1 MDFSLTQKQ
10 LDVQRAVKEFA
21 ERELKPFAI
30 ENDENSTFPIEAY
43 KKLGE
48 LGVIGLPYSTEYGGT
63 GGDYLSYV
71 LAIEEISKVD
81 ASMGIA
87 VSVTTSLCAGGIS
100 NASCAGGI
108 SNASEELKKK
118 YLPDILSGKK
128 LGSFG
133 LTEPNAGSDAGGVIT
148 VAEKK
153 GDNYILNG
161 AKCFIT
167 NAPLSGT
174 FIVFALTDRT
184 KGPKGLSAFIVEKD
198 FPGISIGKIE
208 DKCGIKSAQVSEVL
222 FNDCVVPASNLV
234 GKEGDGFK
242 IAMKTLDGGRIG
254 VAAQGLG
261 IAEGAFEIAKE
272 YMKERKQFGK
282 PLFKQQYLAFK
293 MAELAVEIEQAKYM
307 LYKAAMDKQEG
318 KPYSVSAAKA
328 KLVCTDAAMHVTTE
342 AIQMLGGNGYMR
354 EYQLERMMRDAK
366 ITQIYEGTN
375 EIQKLIISGSL
386 FR

>member
-100 NASCAGGI
+100 NS
-108 SNASEELKKK
+108 SEELKKK

>member
-100 NASCAGGI
+100 NAS
-108 SNASEELKKK
+108 EELKKK
-118 YLPDILSGKK
+118 YLSDILSGKK

>member
-1 MDFSLTQKQ
+1 
-10 LDVQRAVKEFA
+10 
-21 ERELKPFAI
+21 
-30 ENDENSTFPIEAY
+30 
-43 KKLGE
+43 
-48 LGVIGLPYSTEYGGT
+48 
-63 GGDYLSYV
+63 
-71 LAIEEISKVD
+71 
-81 ASMGIA
+81 
-87 VSVTTSLCAGGIS
+87 
-100 NASCAGGI
+100 
-108 SNASEELKKK
+108 
-118 YLPDILSGKK
+118 
-128 LGSFG
+128 
-133 LTEPNAGSDAGGVIT
+133 
-148 VAEKK
+148 
-153 GDNYILNG
+153 
-161 AKCFIT
+161 
-167 NAPLSGT
+167 
-174 FIVFALTDRT
+174 
-184 KGPKGLSAFIVEKD
+184 
-198 FPGISIGKIE
+198 
-208 DKCGIKSAQVSEVL
+208 
-222 FNDCVVPASNLV
+222 
-234 GKEGDGFK
+234 
-242 IAMKTLDGGRIG
+242 MKTLDGGRIG

>member
-87 VSVTTSLCAGGIS
+87 VSVTTSLCAGV
-100 NASCAGGI
+100 I

-167 NAPLSGT
+167 NAPLS
-174 FIVFALTDRT
+174 
-184 KGPKGLSAFIVEKD
+184 
-198 FPGISIGKIE
+198 
-208 DKCGIKSAQVSEVL
+208 
-222 FNDCVVPASNLV
+222 
-234 GKEGDGFK
+234 
-242 IAMKTLDGGRIG
+242 
-254 VAAQGLG
+254 
-261 IAEGAFEIAKE
+261 
-272 YMKERKQFGK
+272 
-282 PLFKQQYLAFK
+282 
-293 MAELAVEIEQAKYM
+293 
-307 LYKAAMDKQEG
+307 
-318 KPYSVSAAKA
+318 
-328 KLVCTDAAMHVTTE
+328 
-342 AIQMLGGNGYMR
+342 
-354 EYQLERMMRDAK
+354 
-366 ITQIYEGTN
+366 
-375 EIQKLIISGSL
+375 
-386 FR
+386 

>member
-100 NASCAGGI
+100 NAS
-108 SNASEELKKK
+108 EELKKK
-118 YLPDILSGKK
+118 YLLDILSGKK

>member
-30 ENDENSTFPIEAY
+30 ENDENSIFPIEAY

-87 VSVTTSLCAGGIS
+87 VSVTTSLCAS
-100 NASCAGGI
+100 GI

>member
-87 VSVTTSLCAGGIS
+87 VSVTTSLCAGGI
-100 NASCAGGI
+100 G
-108 SNASEELKKK
+108 NASEELKKK

>member
-1 MDFSLTQKQ
+1 
-10 LDVQRAVKEFA
+10 
-21 ERELKPFAI
+21 
-30 ENDENSTFPIEAY
+30 
-43 KKLGE
+43 
-48 LGVIGLPYSTEYGGT
+48 
-63 GGDYLSYV
+63 
-71 LAIEEISKVD
+71 
-81 ASMGIA
+81 MGF
-87 VSVTTSLCAGGIS
+87 V
-100 NASCAGGI
+100 
-108 SNASEELKKK
+108 
-118 YLPDILSGKK
+118 
-128 LGSFG
+128 
-133 LTEPNAGSDAGGVIT
+133 
-148 VAEKK
+148 
-153 GDNYILNG
+153 
-161 AKCFIT
+161 
-167 NAPLSGT
+167 
-174 FIVFALTDRT
+174 
-184 KGPKGLSAFIVEKD
+184 
-198 FPGISIGKIE
+198 
-208 DKCGIKSAQVSEVL
+208 
-222 FNDCVVPASNLV
+222 
-234 GKEGDGFK
+234 
-242 IAMKTLDGGRIG
+242 
-254 VAAQGLG
+254 AQGLG

>member
-100 NASCAGGI
+100 NAS
-108 SNASEELKKK
+108 EELNKK

>member
-100 NASCAGGI
+100 NS
-108 SNASEELKKK
+108 SEELKKK

-318 KPYSVSAAKA
+318 KPYSVSDAKA

>member
-100 NASCAGGI
+100 NAS
-108 SNASEELKKK
+108 EEFKKK

>member
-1 MDFSLTQKQ
+1 MLH
-10 LDVQRAVKEFA
+10 
-21 ERELKPFAI
+21 
-30 ENDENSTFPIEAY
+30 N
-43 KKLGE
+43 
-48 LGVIGLPYSTEYGGT
+48 
-63 GGDYLSYV
+63 
-71 LAIEEISKVD
+71 
-81 ASMGIA
+81 
-87 VSVTTSLCAGGIS
+87 
-100 NASCAGGI
+100 
-108 SNASEELKKK
+108 
-118 YLPDILSGKK
+118 
-128 LGSFG
+128 
-133 LTEPNAGSDAGGVIT
+133 
-148 VAEKK
+148 
-153 GDNYILNG
+153 
-161 AKCFIT
+161 KC
-167 NAPLSGT
+167 T
-174 FIVFALTDRT
+174 FIRNIYSFALTDRT

-354 EYQLERMMRDAK
+354 E
-366 ITQIYEGTN
+366 
-375 EIQKLIISGSL
+375 
-386 FR
+386 

>member
-100 NASCAGGI
+100 NV
-108 SNASEELKKK
+108 SEELKKK

>member
-87 VSVTTSLCAGGIS
+87 VSVTTSLCAS
-100 NASCAGGI
+100 GI

>member
-30 ENDENSTFPIEAY
+30 ENDENSTFPIEDY

-100 NASCAGGI
+100 NAS
-108 SNASEELKKK
+108 EELKKK
-118 YLPDILSGKK
+118 YLQDILSGKK